1 MVENVTLWMSYLIRL
16 SVVNEKKD
24 MIVKVFNM
32 LVGINESN
40 SVVKHM

>member
-1 MVENVTLWMSYLIRL
+1 MSYLIRL

-24 MIVKVFNM
+24 VIVKGFNM